1 MTTNNR
7 YPVPN
12 YQCPKQPL
20 LNQLSKRVEPSVISV
35 CKGLKGLTDAF
46 YGCEKVEKTFCFV
59 IYSYLQDT
67 AFTAVERGMQ
77 SSKLVRGER
86 GTLVNRT
93 VYAGTFTGNIDMLL
107 SEGFV
112 LPSKG
117 KGLLQHTVSA
127 LARLTFYENLSIGQG
142 TSIRYPR

>member
-1 MTTNNR
+1 MAVKKSR
-7 YPVPN
+7 
-12 YQCPKQPL
+12 
-20 LNQLSKRVEPSVISV
+20 KRS
-35 CKGLKGLTDAF
+35 G
-46 YGCEKVEKTFCFV
+46 FV
-59 IYSYLQDT
+59 ICSYLQNT
-67 AFTAVERGMQ
+67 AFTAVERNAKVLN
-77 SSKLVRGER
+77 SLGER
-86 GTLVNRT
+86 GTPVNRT

>member
-1 MTTNNR
+1 MHFMAVKKSR
-7 YPVPN
+7 
-12 YQCPKQPL
+12 
-20 LNQLSKRVEPSVISV
+20 KRS
-35 CKGLKGLTDAF
+35 G
-46 YGCEKVEKTFCFV
+46 FV
-59 IYSYLQDT
+59 ICSYLQNT

>member
-1 MTTNNR
+1 MHFMAVKKSR
-7 YPVPN
+7 
-12 YQCPKQPL
+12 
-20 LNQLSKRVEPSVISV
+20 KRS
-35 CKGLKGLTDAF
+35 G
-46 YGCEKVEKTFCFV
+46 FV
-59 IYSYLQDT
+59 ICSYLQNT
-67 AFTAVERGMQ
+67 AFTAVERNAKVLN
-77 SSKLVRGER
+77 SLGER
-86 GTLVNRT
+86 GTPVNRT

>member
-1 MTTNNR
+1 MHFMAVKKSR
-7 YPVPN
+7 
-12 YQCPKQPL
+12 
-20 LNQLSKRVEPSVISV
+20 KRS
-35 CKGLKGLTDAF
+35 G
-46 YGCEKVEKTFCFV
+46 FV
-59 IYSYLQDT
+59 ICSYLQNT
-67 AFTAVERGMQ
+67 AFTAVERNAKVLN
-77 SSKLVRGER
+77 SLGER
-86 GTLVNRT
+86 GTPVNGT

-117 KGLLQHTVSA
+117 KGLLQHIVSA